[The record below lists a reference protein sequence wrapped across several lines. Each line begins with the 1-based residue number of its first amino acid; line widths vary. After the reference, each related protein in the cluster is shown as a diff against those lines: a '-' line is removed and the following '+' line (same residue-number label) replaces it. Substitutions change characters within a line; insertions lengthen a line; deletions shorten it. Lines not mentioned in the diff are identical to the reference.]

1 MIPVGR
7 HESQERSNSS
17 LATWMSAREEVYRA
31 RAERVKSV
39 CRKYSSSDHPVN
51 DLEGNDSISVFVL
64 SQSSHIF
71 LSTKYHRRVGRGF
84 FSQSSSPFTISKA
97 THRIF
102 DLPEL
107 IWSSI
112 TKDSPDPSQSERSWG
127 LEACQSHWKMERKS
141 QKEAVR
147 LWRMVISFSL
157 SLWAGALH
165 FAWKSLNPPE
175 TAQSA

>member
-64 SQSSHIF
+64 SQSSHIV
-71 LSTKYHRRVGRGF
+71 LSTCSIIVALAEDF
-84 FSQSSSPFTISKA
+84 FHSQVLHLQFQKP
-97 THRIF
+97 
-102 DLPEL
+102 L
-107 IWSSI
+107 IGYSI
-112 TKDSPDPSQSERSWG
+112 
-127 LEACQSHWKMERKS
+127 
-141 QKEAVR
+141 
-147 LWRMVISFSL
+147 
-157 SLWAGALH
+157 
-165 FAWKSLNPPE
+165 SLN
-175 TAQSA
+175 